1 MSWIPSSFKTSMAAL
16 LGSAMSDDDPHPAFQ
31 LEDIRQTMLD
41 TLDHAGWNTYSYL
54 EHRIMFAS
62 SLMDLWFL
70 RSDLMHAISNVL
82 GESVA
87 AQTIR
92 EISAMFDGLLP
103 KGLASRPSP
112 LMSN

>member
-1 MSWIPSSFKTSMAAL
+1 MSWIPSSFKSSMAAL
-16 LGSAMSDDDPHPAFQ
+16 LGNSLQDDSQPAFE
-31 LEDIRQTMLD
+31 LEDIRQSMLD

-62 SLMDLWFL
+62 GLMDLWFL

-92 EISAMFDGLLP
+92 EISGMFDGLLP
-103 KGLASRPSP
+103 KGLSSRPS
-112 LMSN
+112 LLGH